1 MSTARKSA
9 ATRSNLV
16 RMRRRLDQV
25 QHGAALLK
33 KKRESLV
40 AELFEHVRPA
50 VDTRRAIEEQARAA
64 YRLLLEALAA
74 NGRDGLSALGWPTRE
89 VRIELAPR
97 ELWGIH
103 GEDLEHP
110 PSLVR
115 SLAARGAVA
124 GPGDTAASNAAREFE
139 RLLEQLLVAAP
150 EELFMRRL
158 GQALSHAT
166 RLVNTLEQRV
176 AASLSH
182 DLAQMRRT
190 LEEREREEH
199 VRLKRIVS
207 RRTRQGR

>member
-1 MSTARKSA
+1 MTTTRKSA

-25 QHGAALLK
+25 QRGAALLK

-40 AELFEHVRPA
+40 AELFERVRPA
-50 VDTRRAIEEQARAA
+50 VDTRRAIEEQTRAA
-64 YRLLLEALAA
+64 YRVLLNALAA
-74 NGRDGLSALGWPTRE
+74 NGHDALRALGWPTRE
-89 VRIELAPR
+89 VRVELAPR
-97 ELWGIH
+97 ELWGIR
-103 GEDLEHP
+103 GMDLERP

-115 SLAARGAVA
+115 SLAARGGSA
-124 GPGDTAASNAAREFE
+124 GPGDAAASVAAQEFE
-139 RLLEQLLVAAP
+139 RLLEQLLAAAP

-176 AASLSH
+176 EATLHH

>member
-1 MSTARKSA
+1 MTTTRKAA

-25 QHGAALLK
+25 ERGAALLK

-40 AELFEHVRPA
+40 AELFERVRPA

-64 YRLLLEALAA
+64 YRVLLEALAA
-74 NGRDGLSALGWPTRE
+74 NGQDGLTALGWPTRE
-89 VRIELAPR
+89 VRVVLAPR

-103 GEDLEHP
+103 GEDLEQP

-124 GPGDTAASNAAREFE
+124 GPGDAAASVAAREFE
-139 RLLEQLLVAAP
+139 RLLEQLLEAAP

-176 AASLSH
+176 AASLGH

>member
-25 QHGAALLK
+25 QRGAALLK

-40 AELFEHVRPA
+40 AELFERVRPA

-64 YRLLLEALAA
+64 YRLLLEALTA
-74 NGRDGLSALGWPTRE
+74 NGQDGLTALGWPTRE
-89 VRIELAPR
+89 VRVVLAAR
-97 ELWGIH
+97 DLWGIH
-103 GEDLEHP
+103 GEDLEQP

-124 GPGDTAASNAAREFE
+124 GPGDTAASTAAREFE
-139 RLLEQLLVAAP
+139 RLLEQLLLAAP

-176 AASLSH
+176 AASLNH

-207 RRTRQGR
+207 HRTRQGR

>member
-1 MSTARKSA
+1 MTIARKSA

-25 QHGAALLK
+25 QRGAALLK

-40 AELFEHVRPA
+40 AELFERVRPA
-50 VDTRRAIEEQARAA
+50 VDTRRAIEEQARVA
-64 YRLLLEALAA
+64 YRLLLDALAS
-74 NGRDGLSALGWPTRE
+74 NGHEGLTALGWPTRD
-89 VRIELAPR
+89 VRVGLAPR
-97 ELWGIH
+97 ELWGIR
-103 GEDLEHP
+103 GVELERL

-115 SLAARGAVA
+115 SLAARGAVT
-124 GPGDTAASNAAREFE
+124 GPGDAAASVAAQEFE
-139 RLLEQLLVAAP
+139 RLLEQLLQSAP

-176 AASLSH
+176 AASLH
-182 DLAQMRRT
+182 RDLAQMRRT

-199 VRLKRIVS
+199 VRLKRIVAG
-207 RRTRQGR
+207 RGRQGR